1 MILEGSE
8 VKDSGTLN
16 TSLEGTELFA
26 PPIPQIRAQLHQCLL
41 FRFICIME
49 NDKWKNDEL
58 FD

>member
-8 VKDSGTLN
+8 IKDSGTLN

-26 PPIPQIRAQLHQCLL
+26 PHPPNKSSIAPMFIVQIYLYND
-41 FRFICIME
+41 